1 MIETI
6 MWLIVIAVLSIFAF
20 VIIGFAYASIYDAWY
35 RRKYGAWIVLQENHN
50 SQKRSAAK

>member
-20 VIIGFAYASIYDAWY
+20 VIIGFTYASIYDAWY
-35 RRKYGAWIVLQENHN
+35 RRKYGAWIVLQEDNKP
-50 SQKRSAAK
+50 QRPAAK